1 MLVPRQLA
9 NLCSLRYPRTP
20 KAPHTAPVPP
30 PTPHDASPP
39 DRALTPLLR
48 RFAAAAFGLLAGIAM
63 NVLGATD
70 LGPWVFLGSLALA
83 VLTAHQIGRSG
94 FDRPRV
100 PARKAPRL

>member
-1 MLVPRQLA
+1 M
-9 NLCSLRYPRTP
+9 
-20 KAPHTAPVPP
+20 PP
-30 PTPHDASPP
+30 PPPHDASPP

>member
-1 MLVPRQLA
+1 
-9 NLCSLRYPRTP
+9 
-20 KAPHTAPVPP
+20 
-30 PTPHDASPP
+30 
-39 DRALTPLLR
+39 
-48 RFAAAAFGLLAGIAM
+48 M